1 MYFWT
6 SCQESRCTN
15 RSPRLKNIAALNLT
29 EVNKYKKEFCTCHR
43 KHRPTVCECWKWICE
58 SCLRPTSC
66 EENQQMLHCLG
77 SGSWLFSQGVSVVI
91 LNIQRRGFDLHV
103 HCNRTYTLFSA
114 SKGDRVCNANFDRLC
129 FSNEE
134 GFKWRLHTKTRP
146 FYRSVFVTWRC
157 RRFFLETHSFNFS
170 EFSCTESSMAR
181 KG

>member
-91 LNIQRRGFDLHV
+91 LKIQRRGFDLHV

-134 GFKWRLHTKTRP
+134 GFKWRFCTKTRP
-146 FYRSVFVTWRC
+146 FYRAVSLSHDGTD
-157 RRFFLETHSFNFS
+157 FFLENRS
-170 EFSCTESSMAR
+170 
-181 KG
+181 